1 MNRMGASKHFATIDI
16 KKYMNHKFVY
26 DVQAAACV
34 EEKGIDNLYLPLDI
48 FQRRV
53 ININLI
59 KKVKYQF
66 EIGEFDN
73 IECIQQEIPVDEI
86 GKTLYILGFSCYG
99 DMRDCVKLVYGEKI
113 VEKLI
118 KQSEVSDNRRKIK
131 AEYSMEIED
140 SDIISAITIKS
151 TTRKGMSINFCVYA
165 LDLLQEKLDKII
177 LPNNSFMH
185 IFAMTL
191 EKKLKK

>member
-1 MNRMGASKHFATIDI
+1 MNYTGATKHFAAIDL

-26 DVQAAACV
+26 DAKSTECIL
-34 EEKGIDNLYLPLDI
+34 EKGIDNLYLPLDI

-53 ININLI
+53 ISKNLI
-59 KKVKYQF
+59 KNVKYQF

-73 IECIQQEIPVDEI
+73 IECMKQEISVNEI

-118 KQSEVSDNRRKIK
+118 KQSEVSFNRRKIK
-131 AEYSMEIED
+131 AESSMEIED
-140 SDIISAITIKS
+140 NDIISAFTIKS
-151 TTRKGMSINFCVYA
+151 TTRKGMTINFCVYA
-165 LDLLQEKLDKII
+165 LDLLQEKLDRII
-177 LPNNSFMH
+177 LPDNSFMH

-191 EKKLKK
+191 EKE